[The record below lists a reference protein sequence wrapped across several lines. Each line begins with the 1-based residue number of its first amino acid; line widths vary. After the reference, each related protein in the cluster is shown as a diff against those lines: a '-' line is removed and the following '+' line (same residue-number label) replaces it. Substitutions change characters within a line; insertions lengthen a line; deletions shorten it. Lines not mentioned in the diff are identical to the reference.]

1 MNSTEGVLIAVE
13 GVDGAG
19 KHTQV
24 RALRLELEKLGYAV
38 SEYCFP
44 DYTGSRLGA
53 TLKEMLAG
61 RFGNATLI
69 HPSLSAPLF
78 ALERAE
84 KRDRMRA
91 DLAAGTVVLC
101 DRYVYSNVAHQA
113 CRLPDVERGDFQRW
127 LENLEFEILKLPR
140 PHLTVLLDVDS
151 QVASDRRRIRSQESG
166 QERPLDD
173 YEKDEGSI
181 SLARTIYLSLARELH
196 WIVVPTG
203 AEGELFERA
212 AITREVLRNVKPR
225 LPSAT

>member
-1 MNSTEGVLIAVE
+1 MSSKGILVVVE

-24 RALRLELEKLGYAV
+24 RALRLELEKLGYIVA
-38 SEYCFP
+38 EYSFP
-44 DYTGSRLGA
+44 DYVGSQLGI
-53 TLKEMLAG
+53 TLKQMLAG

-84 KRDRMRA
+84 KRELILA
-91 DLAAGTVVLC
+91 DLAAGKVVLC

-113 CRLPDVERGDFQRW
+113 CRLPDSERGDFKHW
-127 LENLEFEILKLPR
+127 LENVEFELLGMPR
-140 PHLTVLLDVDS
+140 PDLTVLLDVDN
-151 QVASDRRRIRSQESG
+151 QVASDRRRRRSEESG

-181 SLARTIYLSLARELH
+181 SLARNIYLSLARELC

-203 AEGELFERA
+203 IDGQLFERDV
-212 AITREVLRNVKPR
+212 ITREVLRNVKPR
-225 LPSAT
+225 LSLAK

>member
-1 MNSTEGVLIAVE
+1 MISAKGLLIAVE

-19 KHTQV
+19 KYTQV
-24 RALRLELEKLGYAV
+24 RALRLALEKLGYTV
-38 SEYCFP
+38 SEYSFP
-44 DYTGSRLGA
+44 DYTGSRLGV
-53 TLKEMLAG
+53 TLKEMLSG
-61 RFGNATLI
+61 RFGNATFI

-84 KRDRMRA
+84 KRERILA
-91 DLAAGTVVLC
+91 DLASGKLVLC

-113 CRLPDVERGDFQRW
+113 CRLPDVERGEFQRW
-127 LENLEFEILKLPR
+127 LETIEFEILGLPR
-140 PHLTVLLDVDS
+140 PHLTVLLDVDN

-181 SLARTIYLSLARELH
+181 SLARTIYLSLARELQ

-203 AEGELFERA
+203 AEGRSFERE
-212 AITREVLRNVKPR
+212 AITLDVLRNIKPR